1 MCSWQVMPITKARLK
16 NEPCDVKESIAVVLE
31 VVGLNLFNKP
41 RSIRAKSGY
50 IVRIQESSS
59 LLLQA
64 ERIDPFVVFAALGQ
78 HGVNG

>member
-1 MCSWQVMPITKARLK
+1 MPITKARLK

-31 VVGLNLFNKP
+31 VAGLNLFNKQ
-41 RSIRAKSGY
+41 RFICAKSGY
-50 IVRIQESSS
+50 IARIPRSSS

-64 ERIDPFVVFAALGQ
+64 ERIDPLIVFAALSQ